1 MESRRKKLKLICIHS
16 AAAQMKSTGSTEM
29 SRTHVAVMTVSQR
42 IFAMSLSPK
51 NCVTLEQSITSHS
64 EDAEEAK
71 VAETKIAKDS
81 PFRNMI
87 GKRRHSTSPAP
98 LREKATRPRPR
109 NAKSLT
115 EIPNTEIIDGLFTT
129 TLCSTE
135 LWKLISPEVQQFSF
149 VYNLKPCS
157 GMVES

>member
-1 MESRRKKLKLICIHS
+1 
-16 AAAQMKSTGSTEM
+16 MKSTGSSEM
-29 SRTHVAVMTVSQR
+29 SRTHAALMTVSQR

-51 NCVTLEQSITSHS
+51 NCDTLEQSITSHS
-64 EDAEEAK
+64 EDPQEAK
-71 VAETKIAKDS
+71 FAESKIAKDS

-87 GKRRHSTSPAP
+87 GKRRHSTTPAP

-109 NAKSLT
+109 NARSLT

-135 LWKLISPEVQQFSF
+135 L
-149 VYNLKPCS
+149 
-157 GMVES
+157 

>member
-1 MESRRKKLKLICIHS
+1 
-16 AAAQMKSTGSTEM
+16 MKSTGSTEM
-29 SRTHVAVMTVSQR
+29 SRTHVALMTVSQR

-51 NCVTLEQSITSHS
+51 NCVTLQTLEQSITSHS

-71 VAETKIAKDS
+71 VAESKIAKDS

-87 GKRRHSTSPAP
+87 GKRRHSTTPAP

-135 LWKLISPEVQQFSF
+135 L
-149 VYNLKPCS
+149 
-157 GMVES
+157 